1 MSERNPSAG
10 PADAE
15 AAGEAI
21 PAGSDEWELAHEL
34 LTQESGLWTEIL
46 YALLGGPRRYS
57 DLKPLLDDQ
66 AENTLTYALKKLGEE
81 GLVKRRSDL
90 VDDELVKQYEITN
103 KGIDTFLKLYLI
115 SNVGRM
121 VDLVGPVGRR
131 EPEPG
136 GSAVATTLV
145 EGAAAAGPD
154 IPIAATEGGEGPNIE
169 SKPSGTGTAPW
180 ARSLAHLRLGPEGPA
195 SEEEGRS
202 YHIRYN
208 PETGEWRVI
217 REGAERATRNF
228 EEIHLAV
235 SEALQR
241 AGRNGRVVVHN
252 EVGDVEAV
260 IDVPSSEGDREEI
273 VA

>member
-1 MSERNPSAG
+1 MTEQDSSAG
-10 PADAE
+10 PADADAVE
-15 AAGEAI
+15 DSI
-21 PAGSDEWELAHEL
+21 PRGSDEWELAHEL

-81 GLVKRRSDL
+81 GLLKRRSDL
-90 VDDELVKQYEITN
+90 VDDELVKLYEVTN

-121 VDLVGPVGRR
+121 VDLVGPVGRGGS
-131 EPEPG
+131 EPG

-145 EGAAAAGPD
+145 ERAARPD
-154 IPIAATEGGEGPNIE
+154 VPTAATEASGGRHVE
-169 SKPSGTGTAPW
+169 SEPSGIGTDPW

-195 SEEEGRS
+195 SQEEGRN
-202 YHIRYN
+202 YHIRFN

-252 EVGDVEAV
+252 EGGDVEAV
-260 IDVPSSEGDREEI
+260 IDVPSAEGDREEI
-273 VA
+273 VV